1 MLSPLTTNPL
11 RSLAVLG
18 LTVLLAGRTLAGDP
32 DYLAAVADLPLPPG
46 LTEDVDAG
54 VSFDKPEGRIVEALA
69 RGAVAKTD
77 VAAFYRAALP
87 GLGWKPLADD
97 QAGSQ
102 WQRGGEILSVDIV
115 TSGKVDSGNPLVVR
129 FSIAP
134 K

>member
-1 MLSPLTTNPL
+1 MNSRLTTHPY
-11 RSLAVLG
+11 R
-18 LTVLLAGRTLAGDP
+18 LLAIVGLLALFAGRALAADP
-32 DYLAAVADLPLPPG
+32 EYLAAVADLPLPPG
-46 LTEDVDAG
+46 LVEDVGAG
-54 VSFDKPEGRIVEALA
+54 ISFDKPEGRIVEALA

-97 QAGSQ
+97 QAGSR

-115 TSGKVDSGNPLVVR
+115 DAGNPLLVR